1 MEQVQIIQSLLHEIV
16 MEIILWIALILLA
29 GKVILKA
36 TRPDINR
43 AVNKKLEE
51 YWANLKDYF

>member
-1 MEQVQIIQSLLHEIV
+1 MET
-16 MEIILWIALILLA
+16 IILIALILIA

-43 AVNKKLEE
+43 AVDKKAAE
-51 YWANLKDYF
+51 YWDNLKDYF

>member
-1 MEQVQIIQSLLHEIV
+1 
-16 MEIILWIALILLA
+16 MEIIIWMALILIA

-43 AVNKKLEE
+43 AVNKKAEE
-51 YWANLKDYF
+51 YWDNLRDYF

>member
-1 MEQVQIIQSLLHEIV
+1 
-16 MEIILWIALILLA
+16 MEILIWIALFLLV

-43 AVNKKLEE
+43 AIDKKAAE
-51 YWANLKDYF
+51 YWDNLRDYF